1 MTPSLHRHSFQF
13 SNNGHKMKSSH
24 LIHPLAIA
32 AYSVAVSSA
41 FVAVTADAAGPPNAS
56 YDGGGRLFPAPAPLC
71 TAVTVTTPYPQ
82 SESTTSNRK
91 MTNLPSTHVD
101 RVFVDKPA
109 IPAATVS
116 WSLVASKPGV
126 ARYCVR
132 PSVVNTGTSATATP
146 LRIWLTKAVE
156 GYKDDLHVTTKPAEV
171 CTTTIGQPV
180 APGQTVVAKPT
191 WCVEAPVGLQNR
203 PKLMLYLGV
212 PEGSPFVRDAM
223 PDGSQGA
230 SKQIQNPSQR
240 QFAADK
246 KGATGLPNT
255 AAYASVCRIEFAET
269 PSAKQVSSTAAPETQ
284 CGPAQSGVSGAGST
298 NTSPKATSTK

>member
-1 MTPSLHRHSFQF
+1 
-13 SNNGHKMKSSH
+13 MKSSH

-41 FVAVTADAAGPPNAS
+41 FVAVTTDAAGPPNAS

-255 AAYASVCRIEFAET
+255 AAYASICRIEFAET

>member
-1 MTPSLHRHSFQF
+1 
-13 SNNGHKMKSSH
+13 MKSTH
-24 LIHPLAIA
+24 RIHSLAIA

-41 FVAVTADAAGPPNAS
+41 FVAVATEAAGPPNAS
-56 YDGGGRLFPAPAPLC
+56 YDGGPITKPAPSPVC
-71 TAVTVTTPYPQ
+71 TAVTVTTPYPR
-82 SESTTSNRK
+82 SESTTLNRK
-91 MTNLPSTHVD
+91 QVTQPNSSSGPL
-101 RVFVDKPA
+101 FVDMPA

-132 PSVVNTGTSATATP
+132 PSVVNTGASATAAP

-156 GYKDDLHVTTKPAEV
+156 GYEDDLQTTTKPAEV

-180 APGQTVVAKPT
+180 PPKKTVAANRT
-191 WCVEAPVGLQNR
+191 WCVEAPVGLQNQ

-212 PEGSPFVRDAM
+212 PEGSLLVRDLM

-230 SKQIQNPSQR
+230 SKQNQNPSQR

-246 KGATGLPNT
+246 KGTTGLRKI
-255 AAYASVCRIEFAET
+255 AAYASVCRIEFAEV
-269 PSAKQVSSTAAPETQ
+269 PSPTQVSSTAAPETQ
-284 CGPAQSGVSGAGST
+284 CGPAQSGTSGAGST
-298 NTSPKATSTK
+298 NASPKATSPK